1 MEPYKSKT
9 EPDNNNKPGFTT
21 RRIFS
26 TRSDLAMQSVDFSL
40 GQENSLQSTNCN
52 KRILKAEQFR
62 LLNMFKKLKR
72 SLLRKFRNLIC

>member
-9 EPDNNNKPGFTT
+9 EPGNNNKPGFTT

-40 GQENSLQSTNCN
+40 GQENNLQSTNCN